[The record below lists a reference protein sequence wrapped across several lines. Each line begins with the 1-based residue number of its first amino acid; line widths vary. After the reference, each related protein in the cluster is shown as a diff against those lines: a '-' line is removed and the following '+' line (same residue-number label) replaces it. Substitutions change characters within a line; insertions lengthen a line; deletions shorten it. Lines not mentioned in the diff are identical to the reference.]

1 MRRYVCIV
9 LALAALVSCKM
20 VNRLQDTATELFR
33 GEVVARVGEHKLHRS
48 QLEAYIPAG
57 VSSQDSAALAQR
69 YIQSW
74 ASDLLM
80 LDMAEEQL
88 SKEEK
93 DVQQEL
99 EEYRRTLLKYRYQEL
114 YINQRLDTLVTEEE
128 MARFYKENPAKF
140 RLERPLVK
148 ARYMIIP
155 SDARSLKSLRKK
167 IASEDDNEVLE
178 ADELAAKV
186 SIKYADA
193 ADTWMDVIV
202 LAQELGTEYV
212 SLLSLIKNQYAEW
225 KDDAGNLH
233 LAYIVDMVPAG
244 RTAPQEYCRDRIRD
258 LILSA
263 RKHQMQKSLEQDLLE
278 DARKNNKFVIY

>member
-1 MRRYVCIV
+1 MKPLAVIV
-9 LALAALVSCKM
+9 LALAAVSCKM
-20 VNRLQDTATELFR
+20 VDRLQDTAQDLFR

-57 VSSQDSAALAQR
+57 VSAQDSAALAQR
-69 YIQSW
+69 FILSW
-74 ASDLLM
+74 AEDLLM

-114 YINQRLDTLVTEEE
+114 YINQRLDTLVTDEE
-128 MARFYKENPAKF
+128 MTRFYQENPAKF

-155 SDARSLKSLRKK
+155 ADSRSLKSLRKK
-167 IASEDDNEVLE
+167 MSSDDDAEVLE

-186 SIKYADA
+186 AIKYADA

-202 LAQELGTEYV
+202 LAQELGTDYV
-212 SLLSLIKNQYAEW
+212 SLLSSVRNHFAEW
-225 KDDAGNLH
+225 KDDAGNVH
-233 LAYIVDMVPAG
+233 LAYIVDMVQAG
-244 RTAPQEYCRDRIRD
+244 RTAPQEYCSDRIRD

-263 RKHQMQKSLEQDLLE
+263 RKHQMQKGLEQDLLE